1 MKILNLNQKLM
12 PAFEGLDPLEIRK
25 QKDFKA
31 DLMLGAV
38 RDGEDKAVPA
48 GLLLGNMEKKELTLR
63 WLFVDPESRRKSYAE
78 RLLSEAFLAAKEKG
92 LNKLAVLFP
101 KVYGYRS
108 LCRHDRA
115 FFRNHGFH
123 EEEDGRMT
131 ADLSDYEKY
140 TEYNES
146 EYLDDTEML
155 DRLLASRID
164 DEEEPEP
171 DPVFEEIHK
180 PWALRKAGLR
190 QVSRGTDLQNFVK
203 QILTGKKKVT
213 VGAVG
218 DLTFTQF
225 KEVVEFCE
233 KKKHTGFLKSF
244 YDVPVDYFDM
254 DVSSYVMV
262 DNHVSGMCLTH
273 FDEKKQ
279 ELIVELLFTEDVD
292 KARNLAELI
301 RFSLVAAN
309 EKYPPETTL
318 VLPYDEKLHKPLVN
332 RLIGEEVMNKTE

>member
-1 MKILNLNQKLM
+1 MRMKIQNLNQKLM
-12 PAFEGLDPLEIRK
+12 TAFEGLDPLEVRK
-25 QKDFKA
+25 QKGFTSNF
-31 DLMLGAV
+31 MLGAI
-38 RDGEDKAVPA
+38 RDGEERDVPA
-48 GLLLGNMEKKELTLR
+48 GLLLGNAEKKELTIR

-140 TEYNES
+140 TEYDEP
-146 EYLDDTEML
+146 EFFDDTEML
-155 DRLLASRID
+155 DRLLASRVE
-164 DEEEPEP
+164 DEEDEEPEL
-171 DPVFEEIHK
+171 VFEEIHK
-180 PWALRKAGLR
+180 PWDVRKAGLR
-190 QVSRGTDLQNFVK
+190 EVSRGTGLQNFVK
-203 QILTGKKKVT
+203 QILTGKKAIT
-213 VGAVG
+213 VGAIG
-218 DLTFTQF
+218 ELTFTQF

-233 KKKHTGFLKSF
+233 KKGHTGFLKSL

-254 DVSSYVMV
+254 EVSSYVMM
-262 DNHVSGMCLTH
+262 DEHVSGMCLTH

-279 ELIVELLFTEDVD
+279 ELIVELLYTEDVD

-301 RFSLVAAN
+301 RFSLVTAN

-318 VLPYDEKLHKPLVN
+318 VLPYDEKLHKPLIN
-332 RLIGEEVMNKTE
+332 KLIGE